1 MGIDETE
8 KQDQDF
14 YDLDQMAN
22 NTKEDVGRA
31 CSWLTLLHVLIQPLK
46 PLEETFT
53 CCCATIATPD
63 QARPKEKKKDT
74 KAYLGWTYHE
84 RSRIRWRPSFSVTS
98 AGDMAGE
105 E

>member
-63 QARPKEKKKDT
+63 QARPKGKKRHKPTWDGRT
-74 KAYLGWTYHE
+74 TSGRAYGGGPV
-84 RSRIRWRPSFSVTS
+84 SR
-98 AGDMAGE
+98 
-105 E
+105 